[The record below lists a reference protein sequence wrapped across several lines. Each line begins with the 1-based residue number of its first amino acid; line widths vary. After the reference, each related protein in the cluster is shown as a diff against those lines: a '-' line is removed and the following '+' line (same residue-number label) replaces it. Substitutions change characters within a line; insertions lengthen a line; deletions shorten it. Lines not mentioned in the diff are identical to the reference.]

1 MLRQEDRVTLERFFR
16 RRGPKRDQNE
26 DLPDLWSKCPK
37 CNAQVYNKE
46 LEANLRVCPHC
57 AYHHRMPVRRRAE
70 ALADP
75 GTFELTSGKIR
86 PTDPLHFVDTEPYT
100 ERLERSRKK
109 TGRENAI
116 LAGRA
121 TLAGMPV
128 VLCIMDFEFSG
139 ASLGSAEGEEIARAT
154 ELAAR
159 EDRALILVAAS
170 GGARMQESAL
180 SLMQMAKT
188 TVVLE
193 QLTHKRLPYITIL
206 TDPTTGGVTASYAT
220 IADVILAE
228 PDALIGFAGQRVI
241 QQTIRQSLPD
251 GFQRSEFYEK
261 KGFVDIV
268 SDRRNHRAVLADLIS
283 MLMHRPKPD
292 GSGLEPVSVVPTQRG
307 RR

>member
-1 MLRQEDRVTLERFFR
+1 MTLERFFR

-26 DLPDLWSKCPK
+26 DLPDLWSKCPR
-37 CNAQVYNKE
+37 CNSQVYNKD

-57 AYHHRMPVRRRAE
+57 AYHHRLPVRRRAE
-70 ALADP
+70 ALSDP
-75 GTFELTSGKIR
+75 GTFELTSGKVR
-86 PTDPLHFVDTEPYT
+86 PVDALGFVDTEPYT
-100 ERLERSRKK
+100 DRLERSRKK

-121 TLAGMPV
+121 ELAQLPV
-128 VLCIMDFEFSG
+128 MLVIMDFEFSG
-139 ASLGSAEGEEIARAT
+139 ASLGSAEGEEIARAA
-154 ELAAR
+154 ELAAH
-159 EDRALILVAAS
+159 EDRALVLVAAS

-188 TVVLE
+188 TIALE
-193 QLTHKRLPYITIL
+193 QLAIKHLPYITIL

-251 GFQRSEFYEK
+251 GFQRAEFYEK

-268 SDRRNHRAVLADLIS
+268 SDRRNHRAVLADLIA
-283 MLMHRPKPD
+283 MLTHRPKPD
-292 GSGLEPVSVVPTQRG
+292 PKELEPVNVVPTQRG